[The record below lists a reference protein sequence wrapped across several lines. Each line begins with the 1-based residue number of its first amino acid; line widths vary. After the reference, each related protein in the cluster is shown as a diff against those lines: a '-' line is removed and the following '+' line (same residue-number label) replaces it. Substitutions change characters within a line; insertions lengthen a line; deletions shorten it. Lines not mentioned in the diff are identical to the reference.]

1 MVCQESQQLV
11 ELLAER
17 ETKVAWPVQRRVG
30 VFIVHQ
36 ERDAELAGKAA
47 EQIKK
52 WLVEKTE
59 LGPLQ
64 VFRRSDEEARQLRSI
79 ESEEATDQLGANFPV
94 LTQETDCVLLLQS
107 PGVLREPKSVG
118 AMCAAVA
125 YEVPICCANFT
136 GDQPE
141 LVYNFEEAFDTLSSF
156 SSAFAD
162 KGGGLDAVE
171 ELRELTGISDLDTI
185 GKQLLDV
192 LPKIISRPVS
202 LTELAANGKL
212 KDSEMI
218 DLQSTLRGTATLMQ
232 TGAGAAEADAD
243 GQPVLRRRRSIG
255 SSRTTIPKSK
265 SAPGLQ
271 AGSLAAAL
279 NDNGEPVAETTAARD
294 VLMAALVARH
304 ITRPA
309 SRFG

>member
-17 ETKVAWPVQRRVG
+17 ETKLAWPVQRRVG

-118 AMCAAVA
+118 AMCAAAPTPHHVA
-125 YEVPICCANFT
+125 
-136 GDQPE
+136 
-141 LVYNFEEAFDTLSSF
+141 
-156 SSAFAD
+156 
-162 KGGGLDAVE
+162 
-171 ELRELTGISDLDTI
+171 LRGELTPTRRTDC
-185 GKQLLDV
+185 
-192 LPKIISRPVS
+192 
-202 LTELAANGKL
+202 E
-212 KDSEMI
+212 
-218 DLQSTLRGTATLMQ
+218 
-232 TGAGAAEADAD
+232 GA
-243 GQPVLRRRRSIG
+243 
-255 SSRTTIPKSK
+255 
-265 SAPGLQ
+265 
-271 AGSLAAAL
+271 
-279 NDNGEPVAETTAARD
+279 
-294 VLMAALVARH
+294 
-304 ITRPA
+304 
-309 SRFG
+309 